1 MNAPLQQRANRGIC
15 FNNVI
20 VLGFLSAMLL
30 WTYLGVPLVYLLDG
44 RAYSSVFLRSAY
56 WLVLLVIFFGGCMAF
71 FGVRSFIDWWNG
83 STSSSLT
90 QGLRGSL
97 RRRVRREIKAHL
109 RDNRTIRRA
118 RYSFF
123 QRAARFLI
131 GDRSLPAFLACLSA
145 SRSCA
150 GRRRGRVQSSLSAAL
165 PRWTA
170 PEMKSLL
177 KGYREL
183 FDRGAGRHSRHR
195 FRRHRH
201 CDLNFA
207 T

>member
-1 MNAPLQQRANRGIC
+1 MHRVQQRANRGIC

-97 RRRVRREIKAHL
+97 RQRVRREIKAHL

-123 QRAARFLI
+123 QRAARLLI
-131 GDRSLPAFLACLSA
+131 ADRSLPAFLLAYLLLDIVLVGAEVLFNLRFPGAARLGSA
-145 SRSCA
+145 GTEKPA
-150 GRRRGRVQSSLSAAL
+150 
-165 PRWTA
+165 
-170 PEMKSLL
+170 
-177 KGYREL
+177 
-183 FDRGAGRHSRHR
+183 
-195 FRRHRH
+195 
-201 CDLNFA
+201 
-207 T
+207 